1 MELFT
6 RNFDPSWDRIVDLS
20 VEKTNGVS
28 QYIHDEGTYKLIVV
42 DSGTLTV
49 SDGVAQ
55 TVLLAPA
62 VISVS
67 NTEKL
72 TYQGDAKLKT
82 TTIFF
87 KPSVIREDFDDEAI
101 QSGIYEEQIGK
112 TVYMDYV
119 LVRNFYE
126 IRNPLE
132 RVIHFGPVSYKQTA
146 KLIQQMDY
154 ELRVQHDGFWPCR
167 SRSIFVELLHHFVY
181 DCNSELYSRKAGG
194 EQTFTEESVVATII
208 RYFNDHIDED
218 ISLDDVIK
226 EAGMNRNQLNALFVK
241 ETSLTCMNYL
251 INMRMHLAM
260 VILSETELPIGEIS
274 VRVGYADLN
283 YFTRLFKK
291 RVGMTPTQFRKNPNL
306 ELINNQ

>member
-6 RNFDPSWDRIVDLS
+6 RSYDIEWGRIVDLS

-28 QYIHDEGTYKLIVV
+28 QYVNDDTTYKLVVV

-49 SDGVAQ
+49 SNGDAQ

-62 VISVS
+62 LIAVRCD
-67 NTEKL
+67 EKL
-72 TYQGDAKLKT
+72 TYKGDEKLKT
-82 TTIFF
+82 STVFF
-87 KPSVIREDFDDEAI
+87 NPTVIREDFDDATI
-101 QSGIYEEQIGK
+101 RSGIYEEKEGQ

-119 LVRNFYE
+119 LLRNFFL
-126 IRNPLE
+126 IKNPLE
-132 RVIHFGPVSYKQTA
+132 RVIRFGPISYRQTA

-154 ELRVQHDGFWPCR
+154 ELRVQHDGYWPCR
-167 SRSIFVELLHHFVY
+167 SRSIFVELMHHFVY
-181 DCNSELYSRKAGG
+181 DCNTEIYSRNAGG
-194 EQTFTEESVVATII
+194 EQNSVEDSTVATII
-208 RYFNDHIDED
+208 RYLNDHIDEN
-218 ISLDDVIK
+218 LTLGDVTR

-260 VILSETELPIGEIS
+260 VILAETELPIGEIS
-274 VRVGYADLN
+274 ARVGYQDLN

-291 RVGMTPTQFRKNPNL
+291 RIGLTPTQFRNNPDLSMLKN
-306 ELINNQ
+306 Q